1 MRAPAAVPLLL
12 LLAACGRGEGPVRQT
27 GTTSPLPEDTLMMS
41 FEGGPFVTSWGD
53 SVVIQ
58 PFQLSRTEVTNRL
71 FVRMAR
77 EAGIE
82 LPPDPGIPGL
92 SDYIASCPGYPAV
105 NMTALE
111 AESAAATLGFRLP
124 TAAEWEFAAMSGL
137 QGRRQDLFPW
147 GSLPPEEAGYP
158 ANYLA
163 GDAWDTRNRDG
174 FLYVAPVGSFPL
186 SDAGLADM
194 AGNAAE
200 WTAPD
205 DSLECRVYGGSWLS
219 ESEEIRIGSWR
230 TLGAGD
236 RAGHIGFRL
245 ARTGS

>member
-1 MRAPAAVPLLL
+1 MRSSAAVPLLL
-12 LLAACGRGEGPVRQT
+12 LSAACGRGEGPVRQIRAET
-27 GTTSPLPEDTLMMS
+27 LLPEDTLMVS
-41 FEGGPFVTSWGD
+41 FEGGSFVTSRGD
-53 SVVIQ
+53 TVVVQ

-71 FVRMAR
+71 YVHMAR
-77 EAGIE
+77 EAGIG
-82 LPPDPGIPGL
+82 LPPDPCMPGL
-92 SDYIASCPGYPAV
+92 SDYIVSFPGHPAV

-111 AESAAATLGFRLP
+111 AESAAAALGYRLP
-124 TAAEWEFAAMSGL
+124 TAEEWEFAAMSGL
-137 QGRRQDLFPW
+137 HGRQQDLFPW

-174 FLYVAPVGSFPL
+174 FPCVAPVGSFPL

-194 AGNAAE
+194 AGNVAE

-205 DSLECRVYGGSWLS
+205 DSLVCRVYGGSWLS
-219 ESEEIRIGSWR
+219 ESDELRICAWR
-230 TLGAGD
+230 TLRAGD

>member
-1 MRAPAAVPLLL
+1 M
-12 LLAACGRGEGPVRQT
+12 LLAAACGQGEGPAKQD
-27 GTTSPLPEDTLMMS
+27 GAAPPIPADTLMVS
-41 FEGGPFVTSWGD
+41 FDGGPFVTSWGD
-53 SVVIQ
+53 SVMVG

-71 FVRMAR
+71 YVFMAR
-77 EAGIE
+77 EAGLG
-82 LPPDPGIPGL
+82 LPPDPRIPGC
-92 SDYIASCPGYPAV
+92 SDYIASCPGCPAV

-111 AESAAATLGFRLP
+111 AESAAAVLGCRLP

-137 QGRRQDLFPW
+137 QGRQQDLYPW

-174 FLYVAPVGSFPL
+174 YLYVAPAGSFAL

-194 AGNAAE
+194 AGNVAE
-200 WTAPD
+200 WTAPG
-205 DSLECRVYGGSWLS
+205 DSLRCRVYGGSWLS

-236 RAGHIGFRL
+236 RAGHVGFRL